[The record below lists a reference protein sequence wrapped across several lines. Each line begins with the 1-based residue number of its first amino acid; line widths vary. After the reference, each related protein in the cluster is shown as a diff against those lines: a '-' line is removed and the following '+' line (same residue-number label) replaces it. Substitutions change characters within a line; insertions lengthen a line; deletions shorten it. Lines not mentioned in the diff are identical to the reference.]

1 MKRLILIL
9 PIVLLA
15 ACASRTPKKIV
26 IVPAIVPS
34 RPVQDLDNVRRAEDV
49 SEYRFGRYVDPG
61 SRLLMHEAHPVYRI
75 ERNAAWN
82 LRSDASSKS
91 RRTTANAPVAATP
104 PDDAVV
110 AEINKQKAAT
120 KAFTEQTATLNQR
133 LAGLAES
140 LAQTKQLAEQQL
152 LQQRDITVLKSRLN
166 AVEKE
171 RAEKPATAATNKA
184 ATTEENW

>member
-1 MKRLILIL
+1 MKRLIFIL
-9 PIVLLA
+9 PVVLLA

-26 IVPAIVPS
+26 VVPAIVPS
-34 RPVQDLDNVRRAEDV
+34 QRVQGVDNVRRAEEV

-61 SRLLMHEAHPVYRI
+61 SRLVMHEGHPVYRI
-75 ERNAAWN
+75 ERSAAWN
-82 LRSDASSKS
+82 LHPDGSSKPT
-91 RRTTANAPVAATP
+91 RTTSNAPVATTT

-133 LAGLAES
+133 LSALAEAV
-140 LAQTKQLAEQQL
+140 AQTKQLAEQQL
-152 LQQRDITVLKSRLN
+152 LQQRDIATLKTRLN

-171 RAEKPATAATNKA
+171 RANKPTNSSTNKA
-184 ATTEENW
+184 APMEESW